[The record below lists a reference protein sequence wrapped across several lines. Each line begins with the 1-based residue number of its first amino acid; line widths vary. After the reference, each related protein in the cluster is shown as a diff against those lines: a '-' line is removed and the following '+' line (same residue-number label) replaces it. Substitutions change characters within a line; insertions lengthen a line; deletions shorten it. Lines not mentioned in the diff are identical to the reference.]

1 MNSNLVVVKRNY
13 QKSKM
18 FGIRLEER
26 LNFDFYVNLLVKKA
40 SKKYHAL
47 SREFNYMV
55 LYKRRSKIKVFRN
68 IQIYI

>member
-47 SREFNYMV
+47 LREFNYMV